1 MSQIIHIP
9 TIKLVG
15 ITARTSNLK
24 EFIPTEAQIGKTF
37 GRYVIEDVASK
48 IQNRIC
54 AGKTYLAYTD
64 YENDYKGEY
73 TFFIGEEV
81 SSFDHQIFD
90 QLEIQ
95 PGTFEKFT
103 TATGKIPDVVLQEW
117 QKIWQLLDV
126 HTPGKRRY
134 ATDFE
139 IHHYNDLNQAT
150 VDIYIG
156 LKD

>member
-1 MSQIIHIP
+1 MSQTIQLP

-15 ITARTSNLK
+15 ITARTSNLI
-24 EFIPTEAQIGKTF
+24 EFIPSEAKIGKTF
-37 GRYVIEDVASK
+37 GRYVMEGVASK
-48 IQNRIC
+48 IKNRIC

-81 SSFDHQIFD
+81 SSFDGQIFD
-90 QLEIQ
+90 QLEVQ
-95 PGTFEKFT
+95 HGTFEKFT
-103 TATGKIPDVVLQEW
+103 TETGKIPDVVVQEW
-117 QKIWQLLDV
+117 QKIWQLLDI
-126 HTPGKRRY
+126 TSPGKRKY

-139 IHHYNDLNQAT
+139 IHHYTDLNQAT

-156 LKD
+156 LNG